1 MTIPILITDKETM
14 KIDRTVHHLRA
25 HLSSRRR
32 PASFRTLH
40 NLIAERKRLRHRIG
54 LLLAV
59 CLPLGWLLL
68 HFE

>member
-14 KIDRTVHHLRA
+14 KIERTSHHLRGQPP
-25 HLSSRRR
+25 SRR

-40 NLIAERKRLRHRIG
+40 HLIAARKRLRRHIG

-68 HFE
+68 HVD